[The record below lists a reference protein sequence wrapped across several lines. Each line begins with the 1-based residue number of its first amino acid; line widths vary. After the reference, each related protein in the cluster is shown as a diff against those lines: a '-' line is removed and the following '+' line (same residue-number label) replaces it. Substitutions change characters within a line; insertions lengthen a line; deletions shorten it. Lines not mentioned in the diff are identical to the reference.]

1 MTSRLKSAFG
11 FCMGFPVPVG
21 LKPVDG
27 FGFSTLAGAASPGI
41 KHLRR
46 RNRTMHIEDLRIEV
60 SGRVIAEGEAG
71 FAAAREEFVWN
82 GRKPETTPRVIVKA
96 TSTADVQAAV
106 RYAAANGFRAS
117 ARSSGHNWSGIA
129 LQDGVAIDLSA
140 LNGLTIDT
148 RKRIAEVGPAAKN
161 LALAVALTAEGLAF
175 PVGHCGDVAMGGYLL
190 GGGFG
195 WNEGTWG
202 PACHL
207 IDRAEVVL
215 ADGRVVIVSAT
226 EHTDIF
232 WALRGAGPLFFGIV
246 TRYWLRLM
254 PLPPAMAVTTWTY
267 PIARVSEVTASMQR
281 LANVLPSFAEVSL
294 SLAAAPPAAQ
304 LGDAKFATV
313 VLTVY
318 GGSMAEIVGLARNVA
333 DLVPEGSVAHT
344 PTTQIDFAS
353 LYGIVDQSFPDGGR
367 YGVDCIWSDDAETVF
382 AGLARMVAEAPSL
395 QSNAIGVIYGRNSAL
410 HRELPDA
417 ALSVIG
423 PVCGIMH
430 GTWASEKDDAQ
441 NLTWLREGMD
451 ALAPVTTGRYVG
463 HADLARPG
471 LIDTCYSTD
480 ARSRIAALAKTY
492 DPQGVFGNR
501 IIKETVAAGKG
512 PGAIAA
518 E

>member
-1 MTSRLKSAFG
+1 
-11 FCMGFPVPVG
+11 
-21 LKPVDG
+21 
-27 FGFSTLAGAASPGI
+27 
-41 KHLRR
+41 
-46 RNRTMHIEDLRIEV
+46 MHIEDLRIQV
-60 SGRVIAEGEAG
+60 GGRVIAEGEAG
-71 FAAAREEFVWN
+71 FAAAREGFVWN
-82 GRKPETTPRVIVKA
+82 GRKPQATPRVIVQA
-96 TSTADVQAAV
+96 ASTADVQAAV
-106 RYAAANGFRAS
+106 RYASANGYRAS
-117 ARSSGHNWSGIA
+117 ARSGGHNWSGIA

-140 LNGLTIDT
+140 LNAVSVDRLA
-148 RKRIAEVGPAAKN
+148 RIAEVEPAAKN

-207 IDRAEVVL
+207 IEKAEVVL
-215 ADGRVVIVSAT
+215 ADGRIVIVSAT
-226 EHTDIF
+226 DHADIF

-267 PIARVSEVTASMQR
+267 PLARVAEVTTSMKR
-281 LANVLPSFAEVSL
+281 LANLLPSFAEASL
-294 SLAAAPPAAQ
+294 SLAAAPPAAG

-313 VLTVY
+313 ILTVY
-318 GGSMAEIVGLARNVA
+318 GGSMTEIAGLARNVG
-333 DLVPEGSVAHT
+333 DLVPEGAVAHT
-344 PTTQIDFAS
+344 PPTPIDFAS

-367 YGVDCIWSDDAETVF
+367 YGVDCVWSEDADATFE
-382 AGLARMVAEAPSL
+382 GLARMIAVAPSL

-410 HRELPDA
+410 SRDLPDA

-423 PVCGIMH
+423 PVCGTMH
-430 GTWASEKDDAQ
+430 GTWALPEDDAR
-441 NLTWLREGMD
+441 NLAWLRAGMD
-451 ALAPVTTGRYVG
+451 GLDPVTLGRYVG

-471 LIDTCYSTD
+471 RIDDCHSAD
-480 ARSRIAALAKTY
+480 ARSRIAALAKTH

-501 IIKETVAAGKG
+501 IVQDASVSGQG
-512 PGAIAA
+512 PAAIAA